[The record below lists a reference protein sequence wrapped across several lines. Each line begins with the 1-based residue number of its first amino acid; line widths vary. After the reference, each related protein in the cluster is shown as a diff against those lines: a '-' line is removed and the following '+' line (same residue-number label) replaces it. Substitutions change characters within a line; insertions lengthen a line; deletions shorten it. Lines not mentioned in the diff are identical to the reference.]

1 MIQWLIN
8 EFLPKGNFRIDICL
22 KYICQMLFSKVTFGI
37 QAVNFPFPVNQT
49 HDLGGV
55 SAMLYQID
63 LDWQKYTGGCEGTA
77 ALERH
82 CRK

>member
-1 MIQWLIN
+1 
-8 EFLPKGNFRIDICL
+8 
-22 KYICQMLFSKVTFGI
+22 MLFSKVTFDI
-37 QAVNFPFPVNQT
+37 QAVHFLFPVNQT

-77 ALERH
+77 TFDRH
-82 CRK
+82 

>member
-1 MIQWLIN
+1 M
-8 EFLPKGNFRIDICL
+8 
-22 KYICQMLFSKVTFGI
+22 TFGI
-37 QAVNFPFPVNQT
+37 QAVHFPFPVNQT

-77 ALERH
+77 AFDRH